1 MSASRKARHQM
12 KKNEP
17 NYTLDDKMI
26 SLVAEITEIP
36 THLEMRES
44 AIDPLLRKK
53 NRLKTI
59 HSSLAIEQNT
69 RCLWGLTTLQ
79 ETLRDALVAVKKSV
93 GKGVVKVDSAES
105 EAVRVADG
113 QVVK

>member
-1 MSASRKARHQM
+1 MSRIRGVYGA
-12 KKNEP
+12 
-17 NYTLDDKMI
+17 Y
-26 SLVAEITEIP
+26 
-36 THLEMRES
+36 
-44 AIDPLLRKK
+44 
-53 NRLKTI
+53 
-59 HSSLAIEQNT
+59 
-69 RCLWGLTTLQ
+69 LTTLQ